1 MMTFSHLR
9 ITAMAAAM
17 ILIQIVTAC
26 SSIDPKVRSLES
38 SVTAEINKHQEKLA
52 EPVPVIS
59 SSPGAWLAGNPVQ
72 IAEPVLPVLNL
83 DISWHPTKAVSL
95 ADAATWIY
103 KKTGLVVEF
112 SDLQASTGVGA
123 VMAAP
128 TVPSSPLSSP
138 ATPQPNGTG
147 SGGYSLPPQQNMYS
161 MFINYEGKLSGL
173 LDLLANKTN
182 AWVKIVNGRAVIF
195 RTETKTFYLPLLAR
209 KFTGNASITSVSSS
223 TNNGSGSSS
232 TGATASGGVTSVSDY
247 LVDFWADL
255 DKTAKTIAGPTAQ
268 VATNP
273 AAGSVTV
280 TGTPSQVRQVESWAK
295 DYADQLSQQVEL
307 RVTVYSIKL
316 TNEEYYNWN
325 PSVVFKSTTGTTNY
339 SITAPQ
345 SPSVVSGS
353 TPFGLAVNVL
363 NNATS
368 GTSTPYSGSQLAL
381 QALSTLGK
389 VVERI
394 NQSVVTLNGQPAPI
408 QLFKQRGFIE
418 SATSTTTANV
428 GTSNSITP
436 GTVTTGFTAM
446 FLPKIVNG
454 KVVLGMTMTNTTNNG
469 FTDKSSGGTTVQLK
483 SIDGDSTQQSVS
495 LTPGDALI
503 LTGLA
508 QDSGSISK
516 SGVGSAENFLF
527 GGGIDNNYGKNVVAV
542 VITARIL

>member
-1 MMTFSHLR
+1 MMTPFRLR
-9 ITAMAAAM
+9 ITTLAAAM
-17 ILIQIVTAC
+17 IPIFTAC
-26 SSIDPKVRSLES
+26 SSITPKVRALES
-38 SVTAEINKHQEKLA
+38 SVTADISKHQEKLA
-52 EPVPVIS
+52 EPIPVIS
-59 SSPGAWLAGNPVQ
+59 SNPGAWLAGNPVQ

-103 KKTGLVVEF
+103 KNTGLVVELT
-112 SDLQASTGVGA
+112 DLQTTSTGVSTGIATPA
-123 VMAAP
+123 VPA
-128 TVPSSPLSSP
+128 VPNM
-138 ATPQPNGTG
+138 PQPNGAPGGTG
-147 SGGYSLPPQQNMYS
+147 QGSYSMPQQQNMYS
-161 MFINYEGKLSGL
+161 MFINYQGKLSGL
-173 LDLLANKTN
+173 LDLLANKSN

-232 TGATASGGVTSVSDY
+232 TGATASGGVTGVSDY

-255 DKTAKTIAGPTAQ
+255 EKTAKTIAGPTAQ

-325 PSVVFKSTTGTTNY
+325 PSVVFKSTSGTTNY
-339 SITAPQ
+339 SLTAPQ
-345 SPSVVSGS
+345 SPSIVSGS

-363 NNATS
+363 NNAAS

-394 NQSVVTLNGQPAPI
+394 NQSVVTLNGHPAPI

-418 SATSTTTANV
+418 TATSTTTANV

-436 GTVTTGFTAM
+436 GTVTTGFTAL
-446 FLPKIVNG
+446 FIPKIVNG
-454 KVVLGMTMTNTTNNG
+454 KVVLEMTMTNTTNNG

-503 LTGLA
+503 LTGLS

-516 SGVGSAENFLF
+516 SGVGAAENFLF